1 MQEALMSPTGT
12 LEIDIERF
20 AVAQA
25 AGEFVIDCREAV
37 EYGAGHVSGAL
48 LMPLG
53 SLGAR
58 VAELPT
64 DRTVYIICASGN
76 RSLRAAQAL
85 VGAGYD
91 AVSVAGG
98 TSGWVASGRPVVTG
112 ERSA

>member
-1 MQEALMSPTGT
+1 MSPTGT

-20 AVAQA
+20 ALAHA
-25 AGEFVIDCREAV
+25 AGGFVIDCREPN
-37 EYGAGHVSGAL
+37 EYSGGHAPGAL

-53 SLGAR
+53 SLGDR

-64 DRTVYIICASGN
+64 DRTIYIICASGN

-85 VGAGYD
+85 ATAGYD

-112 ERSA
+112 ERSS